1 MYSSLGH
8 FDQGTFLKIIFIK
21 YFDKEREKMKKG
33 LKKLMALGLVA
44 VLAVGIVGCANKK
57 DGDSSSAVNKLE
69 QVKKD
74 GKLIVGTSPDYPP
87 FEFIVSEGGKSK
99 IVGADIDLAQKL
111 ADKIG
116 VKLEIKSM
124 DFDSLLP
131 ALQSDVVDLVITGMT
146 PDETRKKSVD
156 FTDIYFKGK
165 NGVIVKNENIEKIKS
180 EDDLKKMKIGVQK
193 GSTQEIYVKDQLKLK
208 DYKALTSV
216 PDLVMDL
223 KNGNIDAVVLND
235 KVANINA
242 SKYDGVKVVEKLE
255 LVSGGD
261 EELMAVA
268 VKKGDNKEL
277 LDVLNAEI
285 KSLNDSGE
293 YDKILANAVDLVSKE
308 VK

>member
-1 MYSSLGH
+1 
-8 FDQGTFLKIIFIK
+8 
-21 YFDKEREKMKKG
+21 MKKG

-44 VLAVGIVGCANKK
+44 VLAVGMAGCGSKK
-57 DGDSSSAVNKLE
+57 EEKASSDGATKIE
-69 QVKKD
+69 QIKKD

-87 FEFIVSEGGKSK
+87 FEFIISEDGKSK
-99 IVGADIDLAQKL
+99 IVGADIELAQKF
-111 ADKIG
+111 ADKLG

-156 FTDIYFKGK
+156 FTDIYFTGK
-165 NGVIVKNENIEKIKS
+165 NGVIVKESDAGKVKS

-193 GSTQEIYVKDQLKLK
+193 GSTQEIYVKDQLKLT

-235 KVANINA
+235 KVASINA
-242 SKYDGVKVVEKLE
+242 GKYDGVKVVENLA
-255 LVSGGD
+255 LTSGGD
-261 EELMAVA
+261 EELMAVG

-277 LDVLNAEI
+277 LAALNEEI
-285 KSLNDSGE
+285 KTLKDSGE
-293 YDKILANAVDLVSKE
+293 YDKILANAVDQVSKE
-308 VK
+308 KK

>member
-1 MYSSLGH
+1 
-8 FDQGTFLKIIFIK
+8 
-21 YFDKEREKMKKG
+21 MKKG

-44 VLAVGIVGCANKK
+44 VLAVGMAGCGRKK
-57 DGDSSSAVNKLE
+57 EEKASSAGATKIE
-69 QVKKD
+69 QIKKD

-87 FEFIVSEGGKSK
+87 FEFIISEDGKSK
-99 IVGADIDLAQKL
+99 IVGADIELAQKF
-111 ADKIG
+111 ADKLG

-156 FTDIYFKGK
+156 FTDIYFTGK
-165 NGVIVKNENIEKIKS
+165 NGVIVKESDAGKVKS

-193 GSTQEIYVKDQLKLK
+193 GSTQEIYVKDQLKLT

-235 KVANINA
+235 KVASINA
-242 SKYDGVKVVEKLE
+242 GKYDGVKVVENLA
-255 LVSGGD
+255 LTSGGD

-277 LDVLNAEI
+277 LAALNEEI
-285 KSLNDSGE
+285 KTLKDSGE
-293 YDKILANAVDLVSKE
+293 YDKILANAVDQVSKE
-308 VK
+308 KK

>member
-1 MYSSLGH
+1 
-8 FDQGTFLKIIFIK
+8 
-21 YFDKEREKMKKG
+21 MKKG

-44 VLAVGIVGCANKK
+44 VLAVGMAGCGSKK
-57 DGDSSSAVNKLE
+57 EEKNSSAGATKLE
-69 QVKKD
+69 QIKKD

-87 FEFIVSEGGKSK
+87 FEFIISEDGKSK
-99 IVGADIDLAQKL
+99 IVGADIELAQKF
-111 ADKIG
+111 ADKLG

-131 ALQSDVVDLVITGMT
+131 ALQSDAVDLVITGMT

-156 FTDIYFKGK
+156 FTDIYFMGK
-165 NGVIVKNENIEKIKS
+165 NGVIVRDSDSGKLKS
-180 EDDLKKMKIGVQK
+180 ENDLKKMKLGVQK
-193 GSTQEIYVKDQLKLK
+193 GSTQEIYVKKQLKIT

-235 KVANINA
+235 KVASINA
-242 SKYDGVKVVEKLE
+242 GKYDGVKVVESLA
-255 LVSGGD
+255 LTSGGD

-277 LDVLNAEI
+277 LAALNEEI
-285 KSLNDSGE
+285 KTLKDSGE

-308 VK
+308 KK